1 MCEQGLAQ
9 CQAPEK
15 HPVGSGCLEEVH
27 HVGTQQLHVEIAMS
41 EGEDQQVTFFR
52 NQEQMENKFGKLS
65 SISGRKKR
73 DENNKAE
80 RSQRQ

>member
-1 MCEQGLAQ
+1 
-9 CQAPEK
+9 
-15 HPVGSGCLEEVH
+15 
-27 HVGTQQLHVEIAMS
+27 
-41 EGEDQQVTFFR
+41 
-52 NQEQMENKFGKLS
+52 MENKFGKLS